1 MKQLHIEIIQLTLDA
16 ARARKLGNPLL
27 AEIFLALR
35 VLWIAEINRLKMLE
49 KVKAA

>member
-1 MKQLHIEIIQLTLDA
+1 MNQLQIEIIQLTIDA

-35 VLWIAEINRLKMLE
+35 VLWIAEVNRLKMLE
-49 KVKAA
+49 KAA

>member
-1 MKQLHIEIIQLTLDA
+1 MNNLQIEIIQLTLDA

-35 VLWIAEINRLKMLE
+35 VLWIAEVQRLKTLE
-49 KVKAA
+49 KAA